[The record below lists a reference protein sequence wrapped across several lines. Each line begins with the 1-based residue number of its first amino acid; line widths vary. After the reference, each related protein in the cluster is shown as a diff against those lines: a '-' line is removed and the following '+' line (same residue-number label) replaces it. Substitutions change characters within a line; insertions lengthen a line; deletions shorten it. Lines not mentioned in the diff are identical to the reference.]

1 MTIQERLLQPAAYD
15 DTYGSYRM
23 HHILQNC
30 LWETVQ
36 QHGSVTMIDALIV
49 AGANYKNQH
58 GFSTSLLHM
67 AAARGLDAIFA
78 RLVDAGM
85 DKDAMDIY
93 GQTPADVVNKLKEN
107 SHYIYM

>member
-1 MTIQERLLQPAAYD
+1 
-15 DTYGSYRM
+15 
-23 HHILQNC
+23 
-30 LWETVQ
+30 
-36 QHGSVTMIDALIV
+36 MIDALIV